1 MSDRKAGGGFEIHL
15 RLTRIRWIGR
25 LFEGWTRN
33 FTLLAIAVGG
43 VGFFFGV
50 QLTVFNNFIVSR
62 LGIGPHELG
71 MVEGLREVPGFL
83 NVLFIA
89 AMIRWIPSRIAAL
102 SLTVMGLGLAAYR
115 YTDSVTS
122 LAIFSFVWSIGFH
135 CWVPLEQAMGLSLS
149 PSGNKGRWLGQL
161 RAVSS
166 FSWLL
171 AIGACMLLFEY
182 IDSASGSGL
191 QGFYEDMF
199 TIAGLVTV
207 VGGMALLLIRREVV
221 DADSERFVFRR
232 RYYLYYALN
241 FLQGCRKQMFI
252 TFAIFALVKVHGM
265 PVETT
270 MILVFVNQV
279 LITLTAPLLGRLVD
293 RFGERVMLS
302 ASYIGLVFVFAGYA
316 LIDHRPTL
324 YVLYCVDNL
333 IFFGSIALT
342 TYVHRIADA
351 ADLKPTLSMGV
362 TMNHLAA
369 VAAPLIGGLAWHY
382 FGHRVIFLSGSAL
395 AVVSLIVTQWIQP
408 RVQGGSES

>member
-1 MSDRKAGGGFEIHL
+1 M
-15 RLTRIRWIGR
+15 RLLLGR
-25 LFEGWTRN
+25 LSGGYLFAGWTRN
-33 FTLLAIAVGG
+33 FTLLALAVGC

-50 QLTVFNNFIVSR
+50 QMTMFNNFIVTR
-62 LGIGPHELG
+62 LGIEPHELG
-71 MVEGLREVPGFL
+71 VVEGLREVPGFL

-89 AMIRWIPSRIAAL
+89 IMIRWIPSRMAAL
-102 SLTVMGLGLAAYR
+102 SLMLMGMGIAAFVYV
-115 YTDSVTS
+115 DSVTT
-122 LAIFSFVWSIGFH
+122 LAMFSFIWSIGFH
-135 CWVPLEQAMGLSLS
+135 CWVPLEQAMGLGFS
-149 PSGNKGRWLGQL
+149 PDGEKGKWLGQL
-161 RAVSS
+161 RSVSS

-171 AIGACMLLFEY
+171 AIGACMLLY
-182 IDSASGSGL
+182 GIID
-191 QGFYEDMF
+191 YEGMF
-199 TIAGLVTV
+199 VLAGVVTV
-207 VGGMALLLIRREVV
+207 IGGACLLAVRNEVV
-221 DADSERFVFRR
+221 DADEERFVFRR
-232 RYYLYYALN
+232 RYGLYYALN

-293 RFGERVMLS
+293 RLGERVMLS
-302 ASYIGLVFVFAGYA
+302 ASYVGLIFVFAGYA

-324 YVLYCVDNL
+324 YVLYCIDNL

-342 TYVHRIADA
+342 TYVHRITDST
-351 ADLKPTLSMGV
+351 DLKPTLSMGV

-395 AVVSLIVTQWIQP
+395 AAVSLIVTQWIEP
-408 RVQGGSES
+408 RTQEPPVPQ